1 MYIIKKNSRKFR
13 LIAFVCA
20 ALMALSFAGCKKDS
34 GSDKKQAS
42 EGKKDKVVVVEKF
55 FHSQIMEIYTNEKP
69 YLGKEIELEGML
81 KKPGKGLYAV
91 LRNGPGCCGNDSVL
105 GFEVKTKDKKMLKIL
120 KSGKKDAWIK
130 ASGILKKYKEDGK
143 ELLYLE
149 LKEAKI
155 LKTRGKETVKA
166 T

>member
-1 MYIIKKNSRKFR
+1 MFIMDRNSKKFKAVV
-13 LIAFVCA
+13 LLCIV
-20 ALMALSFAGCKKDS
+20 LTALSFTGCKKDS
-34 GSDKKQAS
+34 ETDKKKVQ

-105 GFEVKTKDKKMLKIL
+105 GFEIKTKDKKMLKIL

-166 T
+166 N

>member
-1 MYIIKKNSRKFR
+1 MNWHRAR
-13 LIAFVCA
+13 
-20 ALMALSFAGCKKDS
+20 ALCTGLSWMWIRAGAGALRPGVLKDS
-34 GSDKKQAS
+34 R
-42 EGKKDKVVVVEKF
+42 
-55 FHSQIMEIYTNEKP
+55 
-69 YLGKEIELEGML
+69 
-81 KKPGKGLYAV
+81 PGGGCGL
-91 LRNGPGCCGNDSVL
+91 
-105 GFEVKTKDKKMLKIL
+105 FKTKDKKMLKIL

-166 T
+166 N